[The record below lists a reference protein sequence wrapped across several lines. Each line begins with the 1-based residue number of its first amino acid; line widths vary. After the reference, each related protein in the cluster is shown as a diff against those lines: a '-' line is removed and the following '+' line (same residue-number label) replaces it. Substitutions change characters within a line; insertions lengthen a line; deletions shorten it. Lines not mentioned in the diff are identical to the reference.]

1 MTDIE
6 RDYPFSPN
14 DLANSFSPLIWLH
27 SLKKSAEARAVSGI
41 SFCLLAH
48 GGSRSADHKMYMLFH
63 RESLGQLKGYF
74 SSKTYFS
81 MS

>member
-14 DLANSFSPLIWLH
+14 DLANSFSHLIWLQ
-27 SLKKSAEARAVSGI
+27 SLKSTEARAVSGI

-48 GGSRSADHKMYMLFH
+48 GGSRWRLMKFMLFD